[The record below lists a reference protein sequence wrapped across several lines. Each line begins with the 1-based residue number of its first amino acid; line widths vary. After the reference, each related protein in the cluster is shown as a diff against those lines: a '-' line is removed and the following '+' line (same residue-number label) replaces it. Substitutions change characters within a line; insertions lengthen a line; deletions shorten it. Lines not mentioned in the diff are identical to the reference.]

1 MAYSILSNKKNTS
14 AVILITSNSTITIA
28 GNNTVSNVATG
39 SEILTGCSISQIFCG
54 SNSGNGA
61 HWVVKRGTDLAA
73 VLDSTGY
80 FDYAGCG
87 MALTIAPTATL
98 VANLENSTTGY
109 LLIEI
114 QKQGTFTSDYFQS

>member
-1 MAYSILSNKKNTS
+1 MAYTILSNKKNTS
-14 AVILITSNSTITIA
+14 AVILITSNSTLTIA
-28 GNNTVSNVATG
+28 GNSTVSNVATG
-39 SEILTGCSISQIFCG
+39 SEVLTGCSISQIFCG
-54 SNSGNGA
+54 SNSGNA
-61 HWVVKRGTDLAA
+61 AYWVVKRGTDLTAI
-73 VLDSTGY
+73 LDSTGY

-87 MALTIAPTATL
+87 MALTNSPTATL